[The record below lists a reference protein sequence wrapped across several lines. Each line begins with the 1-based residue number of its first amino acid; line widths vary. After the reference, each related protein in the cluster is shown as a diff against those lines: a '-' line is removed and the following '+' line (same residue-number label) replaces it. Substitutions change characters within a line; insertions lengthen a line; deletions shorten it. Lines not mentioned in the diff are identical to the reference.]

1 MITYDPVRNQSVGF
15 LGNPTLFAAFMLSF
29 CFLYFEERI
38 LFFSLRSYC
47 GVLLAQSPPPFFC
60 LLGGKLFCAALPR
73 GKFFFSSVRP
83 SGWCGL
89 CFLYLLNGKLSG
101 AALPRRKFF
110 FSSVR
115 PSGRGGPFLSWRK
128 ERKQRFAK
136 GESFDSLPLGTPT
149 QRPKALP
156 LETERSSRSGSV
168 FTHRHSLRVRRVRKE
183 SFHVCS

>member
-1 MITYDPVRNQSVGF
+1 MRKMITYDPVRNQSVGF
-15 LGNPTLFAAFMLSF
+15 FGNPTLFAAFMLSF

-83 SGWCGL
+83 SG
-89 CFLYLLNGKLSG
+89 
-101 AALPRRKFF
+101 
-110 FSSVR
+110 
-115 PSGRGGPFLSWRK
+115 RGGPFLSWRK

-136 GESFDSLPLGTPT
+136 GEKFDSLPLGTPS

-156 LETERSSRSGSV
+156 LETGRGSRSGSV
-168 FTHRHSLRVRRVRKE
+168 SHTGTACV
-183 SFHVCS
+183 